1 MRKATSVVGVAAALI
16 TTALI
21 GSPAWGAP
29 CAATSL
35 AGQTTG
41 NPITFNLTGG
51 GTATSCSVDGI
62 TFSNMT
68 LTVNNGSIGTNPN
81 LLPTTIGNEFGF
93 QLNYAAGGSAT
104 TTTDFTWSFT
114 VTAIS
119 GFLNDAFAQLTGTPP
134 ATLTENITSNG
145 NPTPPTTLASI
156 QLSLPGVTSQTVF
169 YTPQTSLM
177 AIKDQFTGIN
187 GSTSSLINAFSL
199 VPGPI
204 VGAGLPGLVAA
215 FGGLLALG
223 RRRRRQYA

>member
-1 MRKATSVVGVAAALI
+1 MRKATSVAGVAAALI

-21 GSPAWGAP
+21 GSPAWGVP

-41 NPITFNLTGG
+41 NPITFNLVGG
-51 GTATSCSVDGI
+51 GTATSCDVDGI
-62 TFSNMT
+62 TFSNMR
-68 LTVNNGSIGTNPN
+68 LTVNAGSIGTPN
-81 LLPTTIGNEFGF
+81 LLPITLGNESGF
-93 QLNYAAGGSAT
+93 QLNYAAGNGVA
-104 TTTDFTWSFT
+104 TDFGWSFT

-119 GFLNDAFAQLTGTPP
+119 GFLNDAFAQLTGTPTPP

-145 NPTPPTTLASI
+145 NPTPPTTLATI
-156 QLSLPGVTSQTVF
+156 QLSLPGITSQTVF
-169 YTPQTSLM
+169 YTPQTSLL
-177 AIKDQFTGIN
+177 AVKDQFTGMT

-215 FGGLLALG
+215 FGLLALG
-223 RRRRRQYA
+223 RRRRRRYA

>member
-41 NPITFNLTGG
+41 NPITFNLMGG
-51 GTATSCSVDGI
+51 GI
-62 TFSNMT
+62 TFSNMR
-68 LTVNNGSIGTNPN
+68 LTVNSGSIGTPN
-81 LLPTTIGNEFGF
+81 LLPITIGNESGF
-93 QLNYAAGGSAT
+93 QLNYAAGPVVA
-104 TTTDFTWSFT
+104 TDFGWSFT

-134 ATLTENITSNG
+134 ATLTESITSNG
-145 NPTPPTTLASI
+145 NPTPPTTLATI

-169 YTPQTSLM
+169 YTPQTSLL
-177 AIKDQFTGIN
+177 AVKDQFTGMT

>member
-41 NPITFNLTGG
+41 NPISFSLMGG

-93 QLNYAAGGSAT
+93 QLNYAAGNGTA
-104 TTTDFTWSFT
+104 TDFTWSFT
-114 VTAIS
+114 VTAIA

-134 ATLTENITSNG
+134 ASLTESIISNG

-156 QLSLPGVTSQTVF
+156 QLSLPGTTSQTVF

-177 AIKDQFTGIN
+177 AIKDQFTGMT